1 MCKLPFDIDGGTVDD
16 LLISASN
23 SSSLSS
29 DWKLVRCIF
38 VVVEVSTFSI
48 AVVGVEV
55 NVDVIWSI
63 VYGFGVVISI
73 IASAVVFSGSTSAF
87 VLDWIQ
93 YCRLEAT
100 FQSEIV
106 VCRLDCLFCMI
117 RKIDFVYCA
126 V

>member
-1 MCKLPFDIDGGTVDD
+1 MGNWIGFCTTQDPGPSLWGFLD
-16 LLISASN
+16 LL
-23 SSSLSS
+23 
-29 DWKLVRCIF
+29 
-38 VVVEVSTFSI
+38 
-48 AVVGVEV
+48 VGVEV

-106 VCRLDCLFCMI
+106 VCRVDCLFCMI